1 MFTGLLIGLAVQLS
15 LMAEPLL
22 KPGDIV
28 YADGGW
34 DVVLRYDPQTQE
46 TNLVAGFEFTDARGN
61 IAVGHNGDI
70 YGTRAKLGFGPYAE
84 FFVIDG
90 VTGAMREL
98 STQRLIKSA
107 YRMKLAP
114 DGEWLYVAGEDA
126 TNRAIY
132 KVEIATGNQVLVTT
146 NFTNEPDYERPYDL
160 AFDGQGGFYVSD
172 FNYGN
177 LLHFDATGARRR
189 VSSGG
194 MFDFIGGID
203 VDAAGYVYVASRN
216 YDGVVRVDPATGEQS
231 SVTRGGFL
239 GSPGD
244 LCVAPDGSLL
254 VTDAG
259 TDVLVRVDVTTGE
272 QTVLAQGSPGPRS
285 PLVFAPKSNVRLSTL
300 PTEEGL
306 QLRWTDSSGGFV
318 LEERSSLGGDGNNG
332 NWTAVTPAP
341 AGNGNGEYA
350 VTVSLTGEQR
360 FFRLRKGP

>member
-1 MFTGLLIGLAVQLS
+1 MGLVAQSL

-22 KPGDIV
+22 KPGDII

-46 TNLVAGFEFTDARGN
+46 TNLVTGFEFTDSRGN

-84 FFVIDG
+84 FFVMDG

-132 KVEIATGNQVLVTT
+132 KVEIATGNQVLVTS
-146 NFTNEPDYERPYDL
+146 NFTSQPDYERPYDV

-177 LLHFDATGARRR
+177 LLHFDAAGARRR

-194 MFDFIGGID
+194 LFDFISGID

-216 YDGVVRVDPATGEQS
+216 YNGVVRVDPATGEQS
-231 SVTRGGFL
+231 SVTKDGFL
-239 GSPGD
+239 RSPGD

-254 VTDAG
+254 VTDAV
-259 TDVLVRVDVTTGE
+259 TDVLVRVNVTTGE

-285 PLVFAPKSNVRLSTL
+285 PLVFAPKANVRLSVTR
-300 PTEEGL
+300 TGEGFEL
-306 QLRWTDSSGGFV
+306 SWTDSLGGFV
-318 LEERSSLGGDGNNG
+318 LEERAALGLEGT
-332 NWTAVTPAP
+332 WSAVSPAP

-350 VTVSLTGEQR
+350 VTVSFSGEQK
-360 FFRLRKGP
+360 FFRLRKTP